1 MDGTT
6 MDDDFGDDIIAFPP
20 LRAADGSPLPDTPKP
35 NITNPVQPENIFLP
49 DDAHTSTDEASD
61 EEVAADSDDGDNTHS
76 SVTLER
82 RLQLAAGRCAHTHMP
97 IGTHRHQH
105 KIIQTEVGVS
115 LLAENTQLKE
125 DSTRMSDDIKLYR
138 TKSQAANQ
146 RAERLMEQLQ
156 LADEALEQMRQ
167 RLTK

>member
-82 RLQLAAGRCAHTHMP
+82 RLQLAAGRCAHTCQLERIDISIKSFKQKSGCHYWLK
-97 IGTHRHQH
+97 TH
-105 KIIQTEVGVS
+105 
-115 LLAENTQLKE
+115 N
-125 DSTRMSDDIKLYR
+125 
-138 TKSQAANQ
+138 
-146 RAERLMEQLQ
+146 
-156 LADEALEQMRQ
+156 
-167 RLTK
+167 

>member
-1 MDGTT
+1 M
-6 MDDDFGDDIIAFPP
+6 
-20 LRAADGSPLPDTPKP
+20 
-35 NITNPVQPENIFLP
+35 
-49 DDAHTSTDEASD
+49 
-61 EEVAADSDDGDNTHS
+61 
-76 SVTLER
+76 
-82 RLQLAAGRCAHTHMP
+82 
-97 IGTHRHQH
+97 
-105 KIIQTEVGVS
+105 S